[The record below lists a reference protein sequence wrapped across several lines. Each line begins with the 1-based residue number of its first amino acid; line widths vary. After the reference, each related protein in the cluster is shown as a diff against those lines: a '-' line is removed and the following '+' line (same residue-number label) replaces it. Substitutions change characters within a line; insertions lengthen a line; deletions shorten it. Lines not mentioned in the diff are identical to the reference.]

1 MHRIARGI
9 REMTN
14 YLRNNRDAL
23 FSQVRSDLF
32 HASLLLQSGVKA
44 RGGDDGEVKKLIE
57 KQLGYA
63 KELGIFQEELLVSC
77 AKEYASN
84 TEKET
89 AVDQE
94 CKTDLEYIL
103 QFAGYEGDKYQEMQE
118 LFVAYEKS
126 KMQTIRMR
134 QPIVCASRWEKSFM
148 NCTGTAFYRQWRAGK
163 RSRRSWRCFS
173 ILPILIRAF

>member
-1 MHRIARGI
+1 MLSLVKYEAI
-9 REMTN
+9 
-14 YLRNNRDAL
+14 
-23 FSQVRSDLF
+23 FF

-44 RGGDDGEVKKLIE
+44 RGGDDGEIKKLIE

-94 CKTDLEYIL
+94 CKTDLGISCSLPDTRETSIRKCRNSL
-103 QFAGYEGDKYQEMQE
+103 WHT
-118 LFVAYEKS
+118 KS
-126 KMQTIRMR
+126 QRCR
-134 QPIVCASRWEKSFM
+134 Q
-148 NCTGTAFYRQWRAGK
+148 
-163 RSRRSWRCFS
+163 
-173 ILPILIRAF
+173 

>member
-1 MHRIARGI
+1 M
-9 REMTN
+9 
-14 YLRNNRDAL
+14 
-23 FSQVRSDLF
+23 
-32 HASLLLQSGVKA
+32 
-44 RGGDDGEVKKLIE
+44 
-57 KQLGYA
+57 GYA

-118 LFVAYEKS
+118 LFVAYEKV
-126 KMQTIRMR
+126 KDADNKDEAAYRLRKQ
-134 QPIVCASRWEKSFM
+134 VGKV
-148 NCTGTAFYRQWRAGK
+148 FYELYWD
-163 RSRRSWRCFS
+163 CFLQAVEGRKK
-173 ILPILIRAF
+173 ITPVMEMFFNFAYIDQGF